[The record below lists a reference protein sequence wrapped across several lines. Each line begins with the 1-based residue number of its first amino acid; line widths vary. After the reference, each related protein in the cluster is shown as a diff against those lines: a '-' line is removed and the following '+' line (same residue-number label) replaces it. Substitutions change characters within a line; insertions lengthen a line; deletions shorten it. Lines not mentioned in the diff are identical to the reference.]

1 MENSSSRIREEADH
15 LLKGGR
21 DYLATFFE
29 LSIVRLVRKGS
40 NWGAGILLKS
50 ILVILVLFLFL
61 FLGLGFAW
69 WAGQKLGN
77 MPLGFFLTGL
87 VYAILLL
94 VIYLMRKRILVPY
107 FRDKIVQEL
116 FNDEQSHKPIP

>member
-21 DYLATFFE
+21 DYLATLFE

-61 FLGLGFAW
+61 FLSLGFAW
-69 WAGQKLGN
+69 WLGEELRSI
-77 MPLGFFLTGL
+77 PLGFLLTGAL
-87 VYAILLL
+87 YAIFLL
-94 VIYLMRKRILVPY
+94 VVLALNKRVLIPY
-107 FRDKIVQEL
+107 FRDKIVQGIYQ
-116 FNDEQSHKPIP
+116 DEQSDKTIP